1 MLIFVV
7 SLCGLISDEGWLM
20 VFVIATIEKTPDD
33 ENAELAVKILNELV
47 PIQQLTG
54 LFVGSKCATYAEKP
68 KVFFFLDFDA
78 DLRAD
83 GPTVCLKSHSKLLS
97 FNVYIFFSHQYTNNR
112 TFAVMSMRILGFLLA

>member
-1 MLIFVV
+1 
-7 SLCGLISDEGWLM
+7 M

-83 GPTVCLKSHSKLLS
+83 GPSVYLKAHSKLLS
-97 FNVYIFFSHQYTNNR
+97 FNVYIFFSLQYTNNR